1 MLLQYEEVNNKN
13 DLDEVELQHLGHQL
27 VGVVSFYKQFIP
39 ITDDETLKR
48 LNILE
53 YIGKAIITR
62 NYHLLINDPKVIKRI
77 SELTVNEYQQNLY
90 ESYADFRFAGKP
102 F

>member
-1 MLLQYEEVNNKN
+1 MLLQYEEVNDKN

-39 ITDDETLKR
+39 ITNEDTLKR

-62 NYHLLINDPKVIKRI
+62 NYHLLINDTNVIKRI
-77 SELTVNEYQQNLY
+77 SELTVKEYQQNLY
-90 ESYADFRFAGKP
+90 ESYSDLRFSGKP